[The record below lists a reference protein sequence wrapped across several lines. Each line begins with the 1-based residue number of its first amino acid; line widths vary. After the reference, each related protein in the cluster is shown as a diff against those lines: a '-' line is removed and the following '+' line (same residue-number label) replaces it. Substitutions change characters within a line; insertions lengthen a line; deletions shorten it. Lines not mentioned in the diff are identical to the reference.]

1 MDVVRRDPVTSL
13 VVALLIAGAV
23 LATVGALGSRRRRS
37 LTWLAPALAL
47 GAIGVVVVAF
57 EIWFG
62 ATQSR

>member
-1 MDVVRRDPVTSL
+1 VTSL

-23 LATVGALGSRRRRS
+23 LATGGALGSRRRRS
-37 LTWLAPALAL
+37 LTWLALAV